1 MAFREVVNYT
11 FYIYGEFQWV
21 FVQNF
26 VLSALAGIAITHA
39 FRLVIKSFKIF
50 SLHLKPVIAIAFA
63 SVVILSLLLSLA
75 SLVIAEIVYS
85 PEKISLGQTLA
96 FILGLAMNWVPV
108 MTAWVIIYFL
118 IHILEQNIH
127 IREEKL
133 QAENLAKTTELELLK
148 IQLNPHFL
156 FNALN
161 SIKALVLIDAHKSR
175 DAIIKL
181 SELLRFTLNYEKNP
195 LLPLK
200 AELAEVEK
208 YLALERI
215 RFDERLRFS
224 IEAEE
229 DVSNYRIPPAAVLT
243 LAENAIKHGISTLPG
258 GGEIKIKAWK
268 SKEYLYVDV
277 VNTGVLKE
285 PNPNGIG
292 LKNVRQRMH
301 KILGENAG
309 CSIIQEAPDQVR
321 CRLFYSLH
329 SNAPYVP

>member
-21 FVQNF
+21 IVQNF
-26 VLSALAGIAITHA
+26 VLSAVAGIAITHA
-39 FRLVIKSFKIF
+39 FRLVIKRYKIF
-50 SLHLKPVIAIAFA
+50 NLHLKPVIAIAFA
-63 SVVILSLLLSLA
+63 SVVALSFLMSFA
-75 SLVIAEIVYS
+75 SLVIAEIVYDTQS
-85 PEKISLGQTLA
+85 LTFIQLISY
-96 FILGLAMNWVPV
+96 ILGLAMNWVAV
-108 MTAWVIIYFL
+108 TTAWVVIYFL
-118 IHILEQNIH
+118 IHILEQNMH

-133 QAENLAKTTELELLK
+133 EAENLAKTTELELLK

-175 DAIIKL
+175 DAIVKL

-195 LLPLK
+195 LIPLK
-200 AELAEVEK
+200 SELAEVEK

-229 DVSNYRIPPAAVLT
+229 DVSNYRIPPASVLT

-258 GGEIKIKAWK
+258 GGEIKIRAWK

-277 VNTGVLKE
+277 VNTGVLRE

-309 CSIIQEAPDQVR
+309 CSIIQEAPDHVR
-321 CRLFYSLH
+321 SRLFYSLH